1 MNAHVER
8 ARVLLHQSRHEMAER
23 ELRQALANNPE
34 DPSAHAMLAV
44 SLSAQ
49 KKFAEANAEARAA
62 VHQAPHLPYSHYVL
76 SRVYEAED
84 RHQEAE
90 LAIYEAI
97 RLDPEEADYFA
108 QLASIKCNQKQWA
121 TALQAA
127 EQGLQLDAENIES
140 TNLRAIA
147 LVKLGR
153 KQEAVTTIDGALA
166 RDPENDVTH
175 ANQGW
180 TLLQKGEPVRAMEH
194 FREALRLNPGLEWAR
209 EGIIEALKA
218 RHLIYRLMLRYFFWI
233 SKLSNR
239 AQWGFIIGAYILF
252 RLLNKW
258 AETNPA
264 VAPFVWPVLIFYLI
278 FAFLSWSAAAL
289 FNLLLRLNRFGRLAL
304 SRQQT
309 VTSNW
314 VGVCLLGAIG
324 GLTVWLLTAN
334 GNALLAAGFCLMM
347 IIPTAAAL
355 GCRSEKGRKVLT
367 VYAGAL
373 AVVGLAGLWAFIT
386 AAANASVFSSLFI
399 LGFFVFSWVAN
410 AYAIHQ

>member
-8 ARVLLHQSRHEMAER
+8 ARVLLHQSRHEMAEQ

-34 DPSAHAMLAV
+34 DSSAHAMLAV

-49 KKFAEANAEARAA
+49 KKFAEANVAARAA
-62 VHQAPHLPYSHYVL
+62 IHQAPYLPYSHYVL
-76 SRVYEAED
+76 SRVYEAQD

-90 LAIYEAI
+90 LAVYEAI
-97 RLDPEEADYFA
+97 RLDPEEADYYA
-108 QLASIKCNQKQWA
+108 QLASIKCNQKKWA

-127 EQGLQLDAENIES
+127 EQGLQLDAENIEC

-166 RDPENDVTH
+166 RDPENDITH

-252 RLLNKW
+252 RLLRAW
-258 AETNPA
+258 AGANPA
-264 VAPFVWPVLIFYLI
+264 VAPFVWPVLIFYFI
-278 FAFLSWSAAAL
+278 FAFLSWSAVAL

-304 SRQQT
+304 SRRQT
-309 VTSNW
+309 VASNW
-314 VGVCLLGAIG
+314 VGACLLGAIG

-334 GNALLAAGFCLMM
+334 GNALLAAGFCLLM
-347 IIPTAAAL
+347 IIPTSAAL
-355 GCRSEKGRKVLT
+355 GCHSEKGRKVLT

-373 AVVGLAGLWAFIT
+373 ALVGLSGLWSFIT
-386 AAANASVFSSLFI
+386 AAPNASLFSSLFF

-410 AYAIHQ
+410 AYAIHK